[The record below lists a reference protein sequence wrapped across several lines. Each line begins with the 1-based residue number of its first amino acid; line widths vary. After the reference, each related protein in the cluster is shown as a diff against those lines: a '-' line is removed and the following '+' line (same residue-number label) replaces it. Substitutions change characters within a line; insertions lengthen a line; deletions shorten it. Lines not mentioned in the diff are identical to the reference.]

1 MVKVWEEHGRW
12 KTECAFSS
20 TGDTW
25 IGFCNLCQVSEC
37 ELAGKKGDEILALGG
52 GVNV

>member
-1 MVKVWEEHGRW
+1 MLKIWEEYERW

-25 IGFCNLCQVSEC
+25 IGFCKLCKVSEC
-37 ELAGKKGDEILALGG
+37 ALAGKSEKEIIAMAGG
-52 GVNV
+52 KA